1 MPKRIAVLEAPE
13 GALADLVSAL
23 RASASDQ
30 TEVDVPGS
38 IAELVASHARQPFD
52 LVLLDYLRGDGTRS
66 GREALIALRAQDPE
80 LAAIAVADRGDVGLA
95 AEAVK
100 AGASDFLVRGDKLD
114 ERVATLLRKLHPT
127 VELVHRHRALREQY
141 RLLHEAASERYRIV
155 GSSAAIREMLERI
168 ARVARIPRPVLIL
181 GERGTGKELVA
192 RAIHDASG
200 RGDRPFVALNC
211 AAFPETLLESE
222 LFGFERGAF
231 TGADQRRPG
240 KFEQSQGGTLFLDEI
255 GNMPL
260 AFQQKILR
268 VIEYG
273 TFHRLGGQQEMRTS
287 ARIVAATNTHLEQA
301 IREGVFLQDLY
312 DRLAF
317 EVVRVP
323 ALRERDGDID
333 LLARHFLDEFVRE
346 VPALGAKRL
355 SPGALAVLRRYAFP
369 GNVRELKSTIERAA
383 YRDRTNVVD
392 PEDIDLPESPSAEA
406 VGFEERVD
414 AYKRRQIQEAMARAA
429 GSQRR
434 AARELGLSYD
444 QFRYYLRKYGPDAR
458 PLTLR
463 RPVKARTR
471 AARARGGR

>member
-13 GALADLVSAL
+13 GALADLVGAL
-23 RASASDQ
+23 RETAADKAV
-30 TEVDVPGS
+30 VDVSGA
-38 IAELVASHARQPFD
+38 IAELVASHARQPLD
-52 LVLLDYLRGDGTRS
+52 LVLLDYLRGDGARN

-80 LAAIAVADRGDVGLA
+80 LAVIAVADRGDVGLA

-155 GSSAAIREMLERI
+155 GSSARVREVLERI

-200 RGDRPFVALNC
+200 RGDRPFLAVNC

-222 LFGFERGAF
+222 LFGFEKGAF
-231 TGADQRRPG
+231 SGAASSKPG
-240 KFEQSQGGTLFLDEI
+240 RLEAAHGGTLFLDEI

-273 TFHRLGGQQEMRTS
+273 TFHRLGGQQELRSS
-287 ARIVAATNTHLEQA
+287 ARILAATNTDLERA
-301 IREGVFLQDLY
+301 IRDGRFLQDLY

-323 ALRERDGDID
+323 ALRERDGDIEV
-333 LLARHFLDEFVRE
+333 LARHFLDEFVRE
-346 VPALGAKRL
+346 VPSLGAKRL
-355 SPGALAVLRRYAFP
+355 SPGALALLRRHAFP
-369 GNVRELKSTIERAA
+369 GNVRELKSTVERAA
-383 YRDRTNVVD
+383 YRDRTSVVD
-392 PEDIDLPESPSAEA
+392 PEDIDLPESASAEA

-414 AYKRRQIQEAMARAA
+414 SFKRRQIQEAMTRA
-429 GSQRR
+429 GGLQRR

-444 QFRYYLRKYGPDAR
+444 QFRYYLRKYGPEAR

-463 RPVKARTR
+463 RLPKARPR
-471 AARARGGR
+471 ARARGAR

>member
-13 GALADLVSAL
+13 GALADLVGAL
-23 RASASDQ
+23 RETANDRPA
-30 TEVDVPGS
+30 VDAPGS

-52 LVLLDYLRGDGTRS
+52 LVLLDYLRGDGARN
-66 GREALIALRAQDPE
+66 GREALAALRAQDPE
-80 LAAIAVADRGDVGLA
+80 LAVIAVADRGDVGLA
-95 AEAVK
+95 AEAVR

-155 GSSAAIREMLERI
+155 GSSTAIRDVLERV

-192 RAIHDASG
+192 RAIHEASAAGDAAVR
-200 RGDRPFVALNC
+200 RGQLRGVPRDAARERAVRPRARRLH
-211 AAFPETLLESE
+211 
-222 LFGFERGAF
+222 R
-231 TGADQRRPG
+231 RRPAPAG
-240 KFEQSQGGTLFLDEI
+240 KVRAVATAARCSSTRSA
-255 GNMPL
+255 NMPL

-273 TFHRLGGQQEMRTS
+273 TFHRLGGQQELRSS
-287 ARIVAATNTHLEQA
+287 ARILAATNTDLERA
-301 IREGVFLQDLY
+301 IREGRFLQDLY

-323 ALRERDGDID
+323 ALRERDGDIEV
-333 LLARHFLDEFVRE
+333 LARHFLDEFVRE
-346 VPALGAKRL
+346 VPSLGAKRL
-355 SPGALAVLRRYAFP
+355 SPGALALLRRHAFP
-369 GNVRELKSTIERAA
+369 GNVRELKSTVERAA
-383 YRDRTNVVD
+383 YRDRTSVVD
-392 PEDIDLPESPSAEA
+392 PEDIDLPESASAEA

-414 AYKRRQIQEAMARAA
+414 AFKRRQIQEAMTRA
-429 GSQRR
+429 GGLQRR

-444 QFRYYLRKYGPDAR
+444 QFRYYLRKYGPEAR

-463 RPVKARTR
+463 RPPKARPR
-471 AARARGGR
+471 ARARGAR